1 MKSSSESL
9 INLNSTVAITSWF
22 DGVFD
27 ECAGGWA
34 YYTAQP
40 GRRLTIEI
48 VSDAGEVVARGLAD
62 RLREDLLAAD
72 IGDGYCHFLLTLSY
86 ELFDGETHYFYA
98 RDAETN
104 VLLEGSPQAFD
115 APVKT
120 QPFDVLTRQE
130 GVRFFETLLE
140 QPTLATQKA
149 QSGELIKAYRHASLL
164 QETGQFAEAREAYMK
179 VFEPVGDCALGHCKI
194 GETWLLEGA
203 YTQALEA
210 YRAAATADLRFPWAH
225 LGMGHAQRLLGQF
238 PEAED
243 AYQVALELQPDNAAI
258 QGWLTEMQKQSIPM
272 RADALAARGEI
283 DAAVVLLKQR
293 MIEYPDQVVIADKLG
308 QLLMQQTPPTYDT
321 TLPGLGELPE
331 FDKAR
336 RLLELV
342 LADAEALLS
351 KRA

>member
-1 MKSSSESL
+1 MIEQFQPLADLASHPV
-9 INLNSTVAITSWF
+9 IVGAFDMVAE
-22 DGVFD
+22 G
-27 ECAGGWA
+27 CALGWA
-34 YYTAQP
+34 HIPTKP
-40 GRRLTIEI
+40 DRRLTIEI
-48 VSDAGEVVARGLAD
+48 VSDTGEVVASGLAD
-62 RLREDLLAAD
+62 RLREDLLAAG
-72 IGDGYCHFLLTLSY
+72 IGDGRCHFLLTLSY
-86 ELFDGETHYFYA
+86 ELFDGETHYLYA
-98 RDAETN
+98 RDAETS
-104 VLLEGSPQAFD
+104 VLLEGSPQVFD

-130 GVRFFETLLE
+130 GMRFFETLLE
-140 QPTLATQKA
+140 QPAFTAHKR
-149 QSGELIKAYRHASLL
+149 QSGELILAYRHASLL
-164 QETGQFAEAREAYMK
+164 QEIGRFAEAREAYMK

-258 QGWLTEMQKQSIPM
+258 QIWLTEMQKQSIPM

-293 MIEYPDQVVIADKLG
+293 MIEYPDQVIIADKLG
-308 QLLMQQTPPTYDT
+308 QLLMQQTPPVYDT
-321 TLPGLGELPE
+321 TLPGLSELPE

-351 KRA
+351 ERA